1 MVLYFIAKAQRPEI
15 YQWGYKMKRHSLN
28 GIGLNRVA
36 WWNLS
41 KTTGP
46 TDKLTLKSEGFEP
59 SSDHE
64 MSKHGRILVAMSG
77 GIDSSLAA
85 VMLHDE
91 GYEVI
96 GMTMKTWDYASS
108 GGTKK
113 ETGCCSL
120 DSINDARNIS
130 VSLGFPHYIL
140 DIRAEFGDA
149 VIDHF
154 TGEYLEGRTPN
165 PCVMCNTHIKWDA
178 LLRRADRLDCELIAT
193 GHYANIRL
201 VTTTPVVR
209 QSEQDHQDTGEPLH
223 GGDSA
228 GRYVISKGVDTLK
241 DQSYVLWGVSQESL
255 RRTKLPLG
263 HLRKT
268 EIREMATE
276 RGFIELV
283 NKSESYEICFVPDND
298 YRGFLKR
305 RVPGLEAEVAGGN
318 FVMEGTGKIMGKHEG
333 YPFYTIGQR
342 KGLGMAFGQPMFV
355 TEIRKETNEVVLG
368 VDTDLFRDGM
378 MVGKLNLQKYDRI
391 VGSLDTVTKVR
402 YKDAGTRAMIS
413 QTRDPRTGNDQM
425 EVLFEQ
431 GVSAIAPGQAA
442 VFYEGDDVVGGGWIT
457 KSFRQ
462 DGV

>member
-1 MVLYFIAKAQRPEI
+1 
-15 YQWGYKMKRHSLN
+15 
-28 GIGLNRVA
+28 
-36 WWNLS
+36 
-41 KTTGP
+41 
-46 TDKLTLKSEGFEP
+46 
-59 SSDHE
+59 

-85 VMLHDE
+85 VLLHEE

-120 DSINDARNIS
+120 DSINDARNIA

-140 DIRAEFGDA
+140 DIREEFGDA

-178 LLRRADRLDCELIAT
+178 LLRRADRLDCDSIAT
-193 GHYANIRL
+193 GHYANIR
-201 VTTTPVVR
+201 
-209 QSEQDHQDTGEPLH
+209 EEA
-223 GGDSA
+223 GG
-228 GRYVISKGVDTLK
+228 RFVLSKGVDSLK
-241 DQSYVLWGVSQESL
+241 DQSYVLWGVSQASL
-255 RRTKLPLG
+255 SRTKLPLG
-263 HLRKT
+263 HLLKS
-268 EIREMATE
+268 EIREMAKE
-276 RGFIELV
+276 RGFMELV
-283 NKSESYEICFVPDND
+283 TKSESYEICFVPDND

-305 RVPGLEAEVAGGN
+305 RMPGLEAEVAGGN
-318 FVMEGTGKIMGKHEG
+318 FIMEGTGNVMGKHQG

-355 TEIRKETNEVVLG
+355 TEIRKDTNEVVLG
-368 VDTDLFRDGM
+368 LDKDLFRDGM
-378 MVGKLNLQKYDRI
+378 IVSKLNLQKYDRI
-391 VGSLDTVTKVR
+391 NGPFETVTKVR
-402 YKDAGTRAMIS
+402 YKDSGTPATIS
-413 QTRDPRTGNDQM
+413 QTGDKI
-425 EVLFEQ
+425 EVLFQE

-442 VFYEGDDVVGGGWIT
+442 VFYEGDDVIGGGWIM

-462 DGV
+462 SENQLGQPFAAKDMVISQ